1 MTQSTRRAGFRLP
14 WSSESDDA
22 PDATASQDA
31 AERTDATTA
40 TADPAAAAP
49 DAATS
54 KGDAPV
60 GEGETV
66 VADIDPTASGAPG
79 ARVTAADNGTT
90 TPETPAASPPAA
102 SPPAAEPTVEMHAE
116 AAADLDE
123 SDFLRSLVDAMR
135 GVAEEERTASV
146 AELRRLVDERVALL
160 ETRAKDRV
168 EELRRTSELDVT
180 GVGDWATGEI
190 ERVNAEASR
199 KVEARRKQLEE
210 QLSDHETR
218 STAEVTSVRERVAA
232 YEQELEAFFNQLG
245 SITDPASFVAAA
257 RRMPRAPSLEGSSA
271 TPASTATPTPTASL
285 NARLAQLG
293 IDRAAKP
300 IPTPAAA
307 PAAAPETPAAGP
319 ATDSASAGESTAAV
333 VESPAALAETPA
345 AAQATA
351 PAGERDAQLAE
362 RLAELDAHQEPNTA
376 TTQTGTGDDADEIA
390 TAIMVK
396 GLGSF
401 GAITSFKQRL
411 ERLAT
416 VRSVTLSLGP
426 TGEFVYRATHPR
438 QIDLGGA
445 IATLEPGST
454 VDRQA
459 DGSLRVTVQ
468 PR

>member
-1 MTQSTRRAGFRLP
+1 MTQSTRRPGFRLP

-22 PDATASQDA
+22 PDATSSRDA
-31 AERTDATTA
+31 AEHGDASATTDPA
-40 TADPAAAAP
+40 TAAPGAA
-49 DAATS
+49 S
-54 KGDAPV
+54 SMGDAPV

-66 VADIDPTASGAPG
+66 VADIDPTASGAPKGSG
-79 ARVTAADNGTT
+79 AAAENGTT
-90 TPETPAASPPAA
+90 TKETPAAPPPAEGQA
-102 SPPAAEPTVEMHAE
+102 QAMAE
-116 AAADLDE
+116 ATADADE

-135 GVAEEERTASV
+135 GVAEEERSASV
-146 AELRRLVDERVALL
+146 TELRRLVDERVTLL

-168 EELRRTSELDVT
+168 EELRRKTELDVT
-180 GVGDWATGEI
+180 GVGDWAKGEI
-190 ERVNAEASR
+190 ERVNAEAAR
-199 KVEARRKQLEE
+199 KVEARRQQLEE
-210 QLSDHETR
+210 QLADHETR
-218 STAEVTSVRERVAA
+218 STAEITSVRERIAA

-245 SITDPASFVAAA
+245 AIKDPASFVAAA
-257 RRMPRAPSLEGSSA
+257 RRMPKAPSLEAGSA
-271 TPASTATPTPTASL
+271 TPVSTATPTPTASL

-293 IDRAAKP
+293 IDRGGKPAAAP
-300 IPTPAAA
+300 PVAPAPEAPAAA
-307 PAAAPETPAAGP
+307 PATDTAAAATESPAPVVETPAA
-319 ATDSASAGESTAAV
+319 EM
-333 VESPAALAETPA
+333 TPA
-345 AAQATA
+345 AASTA

-445 IATLEPGST
+445 ISTLEPGST